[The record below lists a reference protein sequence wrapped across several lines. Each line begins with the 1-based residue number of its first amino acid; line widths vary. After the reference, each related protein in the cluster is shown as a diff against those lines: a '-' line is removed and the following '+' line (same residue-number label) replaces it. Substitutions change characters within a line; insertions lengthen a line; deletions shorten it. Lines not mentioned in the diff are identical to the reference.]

1 MAAIAWLDRDPSGA
15 VLFFSGS
22 LVIALLLA
30 SVGMFIALVQRIT
43 ALQINNMLAFT
54 GDHGRGVIEKMYPP
68 IEAPIAMAEPEEFQK
83 VLVTQSLLH
92 SGRPRAIQAVNAPAL
107 FQMACISGGIFE
119 IVSSVGETVVE
130 GTLLLRVHGGRVKIK
145 ELDLRKTVEMGAERT
160 FEQDPKYAIRLL
172 VDIAIKALSPAI
184 NDPTTAVQ
192 ALDQIEDLLLRLGRR
207 RLEIGAMRDSK
218 GALKVVIPGPTWED
232 FIILAFDEIRICGS
246 RSVQVM
252 RRMKALA
259 SDLIASLPPERHAPL
274 HHYRERLNATIVRSF
289 EDILE
294 QQEASIEDRQGLGGP
309 RRVPAS
315 H

>member
-1 MAAIAWLDRDPSGA
+1 
-15 VLFFSGS
+15 
-22 LVIALLLA
+22 
-30 SVGMFIALVQRIT
+30 
-43 ALQINNMLAFT
+43 
-54 GDHGRGVIEKMYPP
+54 
-68 IEAPIAMAEPEEFQK
+68 
-83 VLVTQSLLH
+83 
-92 SGRPRAIQAVNAPAL
+92 
-107 FQMACISGGIFE
+107 MACISGGIFE

-130 GTLLLRVHGGRVKIK
+130 GTPLLRVHGGKVKIN

-259 SDLIASLPPERHAPL
+259 SDLITALPPERHASL
-274 HHYRERLNATIVRSF
+274 RHYRERLNATIVRSF
-289 EDILE
+289 EDVLE